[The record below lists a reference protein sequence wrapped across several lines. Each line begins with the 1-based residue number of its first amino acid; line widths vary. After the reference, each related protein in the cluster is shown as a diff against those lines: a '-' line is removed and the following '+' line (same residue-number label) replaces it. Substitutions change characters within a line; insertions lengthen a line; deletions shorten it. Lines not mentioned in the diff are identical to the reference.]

1 MIERLGSVLAVLL
14 AVGAVA
20 GAVAL
25 SAQGGANAVAPAPIE
40 AARPQASLG
49 PIEPTGEPTVYDAVR
64 YRDSRALGLPYA
76 GRLARGTQLPE
87 GGPHLETW
95 DPILKR
101 IPNRGWR
108 RWATDDLVRMVMRVQ
123 RRYAATEPGEL
134 PMLVGDLSR
143 PRGGDFGVT
152 YGLVGH
158 SSHQNGLDVDVY
170 YPRKDG
176 RRGVPRRPAAVDRP
190 LAQRLVDLFVA
201 AGAETVLVGPNVAL
215 KGPPDVVKPYPNH
228 DNHLHVRI
236 RNPDSSGVPPRIG
249 SR

>member
-1 MIERLGSVLAVLL
+1 MDK
-14 AVGAVA
+14 
-20 GAVAL
+20 
-25 SAQGGANAVAPAPIE
+25 VAPPTPE

-76 GRLARGTQLPE
+76 GRLVRGTQLPE
-87 GGPHLETW
+87 RGPHFETW
-95 DPILKR
+95 DPIFKE
-101 IPNRGWR
+101 IPNREWR
-108 RWATDDLVRMVMRVQ
+108 RWGTDELVRMVMRVQ
-123 RRYAATEPGEL
+123 RRYAAAEPGEL

-152 YGLVGH
+152 FGLVGH

-176 RRGVPRRPAAVDRP
+176 RRGVPRRPAAVNVG

-215 KGPPDVVKPYPNH
+215 EGPPDVVKPYPNH
-228 DNHLHVRI
+228 DDHLHVRI
-236 RNPDSSGVPPRIG
+236 RNPDASEPL
-249 SR
+249 SRMGDR

>member
-1 MIERLGSVLAVLL
+1 MTARLASLLAVLL
-14 AVGAVA
+14 AIGSVA
-20 GAVAL
+20 AAVAL
-25 SAQGGANAVAPAPIE
+25 SAQGGVERAPEALPE
-40 AARPQASLG
+40 AANPQPSLG
-49 PIEPTGEPTVYDAVR
+49 PIEAPPPVYDAVR
-64 YRDSRALGLPYA
+64 YHDSRALGLPYA
-76 GRLARGTQLPE
+76 GRLARGTQLPAR
-87 GGPHLETW
+87 GPHFETW

-108 RWATDDLVRMVMRVQ
+108 RFATDDLVRMVMRVQ
-123 RRYAATEPGEL
+123 RRYAAAEPNEL

-143 PRGGDFGVT
+143 TRGGDFGVK
-152 YGLVGH
+152 YGIVGH

-176 RRGVPRRPAAVDRP
+176 KRGVPRKPGAVDIR

-215 KGPPDVVKPYPNH
+215 KGPPQIVKPYPNH

-236 RNPDSSGVPPRIG
+236 PNPDR
-249 SR
+249 